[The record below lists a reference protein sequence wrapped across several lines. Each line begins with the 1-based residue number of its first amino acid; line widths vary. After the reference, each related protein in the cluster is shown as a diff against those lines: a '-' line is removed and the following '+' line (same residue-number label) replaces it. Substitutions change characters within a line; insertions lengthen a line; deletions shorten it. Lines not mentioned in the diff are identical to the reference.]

1 MASKTITITISKPIK
16 FNIEKAK
23 EFKDIL
29 KKKQNYRQK
38 DINVR
43 ISME

>member
-1 MASKTITITISKPIK
+1 MASKTIAITISKPIK

-29 KKKQNYRQK
+29 KKKRK
-38 DINVR
+38 
-43 ISME
+43 